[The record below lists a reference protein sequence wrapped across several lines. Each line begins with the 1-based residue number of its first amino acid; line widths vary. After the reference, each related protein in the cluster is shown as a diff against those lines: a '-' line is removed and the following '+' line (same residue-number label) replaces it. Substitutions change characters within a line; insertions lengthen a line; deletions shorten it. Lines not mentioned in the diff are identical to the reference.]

1 LRSTAPKQ
9 QQVTWEYG
17 SPGGLHPF
25 SLYYTIKN
33 QGPSVADG
41 PKVYILLPKNQLFLP
56 KDPNTKAGL
65 VPDSSGSC
73 SEVTMNSDLQD
84 EMNKLK
90 RRTTNDVVSLSCIK
104 GSTYSECQVFE
115 CATKGS
121 LQEMPAKR
129 TVNAEIKMSFNKTAV
144 ENDKEGRTV
153 FSVSPIVCGQTSEDG
168 VTKIA
173 CDKYGKGTVEF
184 DYYPL
189 DLGAIILNN
198 WELVGGAV
206 IGIIVIIITFIIF
219 WKCNCFQ
226 KVRYYDKK
234 FEEEDEMFDDEMDL
248 DGCEMDE
255 VELRS

>member
-1 LRSTAPKQ
+1 MTLDQRAPCSQLLSSKTVAQRRRTTLKQIRATITTSTTCYRPAPEKQVASVKVIQKWALRSTAPKQ

-56 KDPNTKAGL
+56 KDPNTKAGF

-73 SEVTMNSDLQD
+73 SEVTMNSELQD
-84 EMNKLK
+84 EMNKFK
-90 RRTTNDVVSLSCIK
+90 GRTTDDVVSLSC
-104 GSTYSECQVFE
+104 
-115 CATKGS
+115 
-121 LQEMPAKR
+121 
-129 TVNAEIKMSFNKTAV
+129 IKMSFNKTAV

-173 CDKYGKGTVEF
+173 CDKYGKGTVE
-184 DYYPL
+184 
-189 DLGAIILNN
+189 
-198 WELVGGAV
+198 
-206 IGIIVIIITFIIF
+206 
-219 WKCNCFQ
+219 
-226 KVRYYDKK
+226 
-234 FEEEDEMFDDEMDL
+234 
-248 DGCEMDE
+248 
-255 VELRS
+255 